1 MQQEA
6 QMEQQLINQLT
17 HDESQWTLRDDL
29 KTEDD
34 LWENFFRILQNN
46 NREVLNDVPLTDNE
60 KASVKAK
67 ITHSTFF
74 KSAQEFTGA
83 NGQYRVTIDRDDTT
97 VGTISL
103 LVIDHTNIAGGTS
116 VYEVV
121 HQIQIERR
129 EELDN
134 DRRGDVTLL
143 INGLPVIHIEL
154 KTPRHSPMQAFN
166 QIQKYITEQKF
177 NGIFSNI
184 QMFVITNG
192 NDTRYIAADQHLR
205 EKFLSGWVD
214 ENNNPVRNYID
225 FAKDVLSIPMAHHMV
240 SDYSVLD
247 SKQKHII
254 LLRPYQVH
262 AIEAIFE
269 ASKKQQSGYIWH
281 TTGSG
286 KTLTSYRVAHNLLS
300 IPSLDKVI
308 FLIDRKDLDNQT
320 TQAFQSYANNDSIDV
335 DETESTIN
343 LARKLISHDRT
354 VLVTTRQKLQHLF
367 KWQDEERNEDMFK
380 RLKNLRT
387 AFIVDECHRTIS
399 PESKMDIDKFFNVK
413 PLWYGFT
420 GTPIFPQNSRDENGK
435 AARTTE
441 QLYGPCLHSYTIKDA
456 IRDHAVLGFHIKNMR
471 NIYQKD
477 DDESDN
483 KDKLNNQY
491 VTPQHMQS
499 VAENVMKISY
509 RTLGIRNINNR
520 GYTYSA
526 ILTTAPANMRPIDQA
541 KRYYKLFR
549 EIKNGQSEVKVP
561 ERIKKILPDFPKVAI
576 TFSVTQNDD
585 ESVDDQ
591 AFMKAAID
599 DYNHEYG
606 TSYSLDEI
614 GAYNK
619 NINDR
624 LARKNEAY
632 KPQSE
637 RLDLV
642 IVVDRLLTG
651 FDSQYLS
658 TLFVDRPPM
667 NPQNIIQSFS
677 RTNRIFDQD
686 KKYGN
691 IVTFQFPKTFSDAI
705 DDALRLYSQGGVGD
719 VLAPTWEESKSKFDD
734 SYHEISHYTNPNAP
748 LSLLDAPD
756 EIKKDFIQQ
765 YQKFDKAFAAVQTY
779 DEFDNIDQEK
789 DYGLT
794 PEVLDALQGT
804 YETLLEEFKK
814 NGDDVDDEDV
824 DIDTDYE
831 LESVIDKSVNYQ
843 YILSLIQAYVPEEG
857 ELLPSAD
864 SQDSSEIDDCIEDL
878 SQTNKPLAT
887 IVSQLWQN
895 VKAHPENYAGQ
906 QVDQLLNEM
915 IDQAYNQQL
924 AAFADKYNV
933 DLNDLKFVVKNYD
946 VHAEKQAGVNQL
958 LSRDAFKAFKAAN
971 AGTEL
976 KRMMDW
982 KKQVRAQLADL
993 YENQIAPLI
1002 NEWSLN

>member
-6 QMEQQLINQLT
+6 EMEQKLITQLT
-17 HDESQWTLRDDL
+17 HDEHQWTLREDL
-29 KTEDD
+29 KTEED
-34 LWENFFRILQNN
+34 LWNNFFTILQNN
-46 NREVLNDVPLTDNE
+46 NRGVLDDVPLTDNE
-60 KASVKAK
+60 KASVRAK
-67 ITHSTFF
+67 INHSTFF
-74 KSAQEFTGA
+74 KAAQDFTGA
-83 NGQYRVTIDRDDTT
+83 NGQYRIAIDRDDTT

-103 LVIDHTNIAGGTS
+103 LVIDHTNIAGGSS

-121 HQIQIERR
+121 HQIQMGRHED
-129 EELDN
+129 LDN

-154 KTPRHSPMQAFN
+154 KTPKRSPFQAFN

-177 NGIFSNI
+177 NGIFSNV

-192 NDTRYIAADQHLR
+192 NDTQYIAADQHLR

-214 ENNNPVRNYID
+214 KDNNPVRNYLD

-335 DETESTIN
+335 DETESTYK
-343 LARKLISHDRT
+343 LAQRLTSSERT

-367 KWQDEERNEDMFK
+367 KWQDEDRNETMFK
-380 RLKNLRT
+380 RLKNLKL

-399 PESKMDIDKFFNVK
+399 PVSKMEIDKFFHIQ

-420 GTPIFPQNSRDENGK
+420 GTPIFVDNKRAENGK
-435 AARTTE
+435 AAQTTE
-441 QLYGPCLHSYTIKDA
+441 QQYGPCLHSYTIKDA
-456 IRDHAVLGFHIKNMR
+456 IRDHAVLGFQIKSMQ
-471 NIYQKD
+471 NIYQDD
-477 DDESDN
+477 DDEDN
-483 KDKLNNQY
+483 VDKLNQQY
-491 VTPQHMQS
+491 ISQKHMES
-499 VAENVMKISY
+499 VAQNIMKLSY
-509 RTLGIRNINNR
+509 RDLGIRNINNR

-526 ILTTAPANMRPIDQA
+526 ILTTSPANMRPIDQA
-541 KRYYKLFR
+541 KRYYQLFR
-549 EIKNGQSEVKVP
+549 DIKNGQSDIKVP
-561 ERIKKILPDFPKVAI
+561 QRIQKILPDFPKIAI

-585 ESVDDQ
+585 DSLGDQ
-591 AFMKAAID
+591 EFMRKAIN
-599 DYNHEYG
+599 DYNQEYG
-606 TSYSLDEI
+606 TSYSLREI

-624 LARKNEAY
+624 LARKNDAY

-691 IVTFQFPKTFSDAI
+691 IITFQFPKTFSEDI
-705 DDALRLYSQGGVGD
+705 DSALKLYSQGGIGD
-719 VLAPTWEESKSKFDD
+719 VLAPTWEESKQKFDN
-734 SYHEISHYTNPNAP
+734 SYHEISCYLNSNSSQ
-748 LSLLDAPD
+748 SLLDASD
-756 EIKKDFIQQ
+756 EEQNAFIKQ
-765 YQKFDKAFAAVQTY
+765 YQQFDKSFAAIQTY
-779 DEFDNIDQEK
+779 DEFDNVNSEK
-789 DYGLT
+789 DYQLSS
-794 PEVLDALQGT
+794 ENLDALQGT
-804 YETLLEEFKK
+804 YETLLDKFRKK
-814 NGDDVDDEDV
+814 SDDDDETEVV
-824 DIDTDYE
+824 DTEYE
-831 LESVIDKSVNYQ
+831 LESVIDKSINYQ
-843 YILSLIQAYVPEEG
+843 YILSLMQSYVPDEG
-857 ELLPSAD
+857 ELLPKNSKTET
-864 SQDSSEIDDCIEDL
+864 SEIDSYIDDL

-887 IVSQLWQN
+887 IVGQLWQK
-895 VKAHPENYAGQ
+895 VQAHPENYAGK

-924 AAFADKYNV
+924 VAFADKYNV
-933 DLNDLKFVVKNYD
+933 SLDDLKFVIKNYD
-946 VHAEKQAGVNQL
+946 VHADKQAGVNQL

-971 AGTEL
+971 ANSEL

-982 KKQVRAQLADL
+982 KKQVRAKLAEL
-993 YENQIAPLI
+993 YVNQIAPLLS
-1002 NEWSLN
+1002 E